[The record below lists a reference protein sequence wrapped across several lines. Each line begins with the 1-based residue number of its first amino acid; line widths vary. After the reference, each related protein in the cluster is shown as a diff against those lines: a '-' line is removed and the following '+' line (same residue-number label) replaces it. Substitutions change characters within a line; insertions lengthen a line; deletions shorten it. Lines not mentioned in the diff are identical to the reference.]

1 MLFINLTILFD
12 WWGYG
17 KNENVKEN
25 IKFEEMAY
33 KVGKMNFKSLWE
45 KEKKELKQM
54 SKKDL
59 TEIMFNY
66 GIEHVITGM
75 YVITNNKNIKM

>member
-1 MLFINLTILFD
+1 
-12 WWGYG
+12 
-17 KNENVKEN
+17 
-25 IKFEEMAY
+25 MAY

-75 YVITNNKNIKM
+75 YAITNNKNIKM

>member
-1 MLFINLTILFD
+1 
-12 WWGYG
+12 
-17 KNENVKEN
+17 
-25 IKFEEMAY
+25 MAY